1 MSDAPQDPTAP
12 EAPKSMAEQLAE
24 AHVELR
30 PDLEVSRHIFRDE
43 ISYIIRDPVTFE
55 TQRFSAADYKVL
67 CTLHVDRTLSEVL
80 DTLIADDSLRQ
91 EDGERFY
98 QFIFSLHKSGLLKL
112 PVSDESTLYKRHLAK
127 KQAKRA
133 QAFKSI
139 LFKQVPLVNPDRFL
153 ERTIHLVRPLFSTY
167 AFAAWGVLM
176 AVAGWVLLRSWDEFT
191 EPVLDIFT
199 GPNIPFLWATL
210 IVLKLAHE
218 LGHAYACKHYGGH
231 VPEMGAYFIMFTPCA
246 FVDATSSWS
255 FPKKRHRLF
264 VCFAGMYVE
273 IALAAMALLLWSV
286 TPPGFVRSVLHNVIV
301 LGSVVTIGFNI
312 NPLMRYDGYFALSDF
327 LEIPNLRSRANAYA
341 LAAGKRLVLGLE
353 TSKNWGS
360 VKLRV
365 FLLSFG
371 AASAI
376 YKVTLIIG
384 ISMIIATKFFTA
396 GLLLGS
402 MYFIGEINGILKKAI
417 PYLWHSE
424 EASTVRKRAIALS
437 VVCLGALPLAIM
449 AIPVPEHVRAPG
461 LIAREIETTVHLESS
476 GFLDEMLVQAGD
488 SIESGDPVA
497 RLSDAEAEGSH
508 KNTLAQLEAATIKQ
522 RIFAATDISQAAVEK
537 ERTRQLEQQTTF
549 SAERLAKLRPNAPAT
564 GIVIQAID
572 HRERGR
578 IVQPGEPLAII
589 ASGARI
595 VRALL
600 TEEDLAAC
608 QPKVGQT
615 VEFRSVGLPNQVL
628 HGVISR
634 VTPAGTRE
642 LDPLF
647 KEHLDLTHFSLN
659 PATGLTARSHF
670 EIEVTLD
677 AEVPSTLRRGMTG
690 ILRLPGAT
698 EPFGK
703 KILRKA
709 LLFADRLAS

>member
-1 MSDAPQDPTAP
+1 MSEAPQEPAASEEQP
-12 EAPKSMAEQLAE
+12 SMAERLAE

-30 PDLEVSRHIFRDE
+30 PDLEVSRHVFRGE
-43 ISYIIRDPVTFE
+43 VSYIIRDPVTFE
-55 TQRFSAADYKVL
+55 TQRFSASDYKVL
-67 CTLHVDRTLSEVL
+67 CTLHVDRALSEVL
-80 DTLIADDSLRQ
+80 EILLADNSLRE
-91 EDGERFY
+91 EDSERFY

-127 KQAKRA
+127 KEAKRA

-153 ERTIHLVRPLFSTY
+153 ERTMHLVRPLFSTY

-176 AVAGWVLLRSWDEFT
+176 VVASWILFRSWDEFT

-210 IVLKLAHE
+210 ILLKLAHE

-231 VPEMGAYFIMFTPCA
+231 VPEMGAYFIMFAPCA
-246 FVDATSSWS
+246 FVYATASWS
-255 FPKKRHRLF
+255 FAKKRQRLF

-286 TPPGFVRSVLHNVIV
+286 TPPGFLRSILHNVIV

-341 LAAGKRLVLGLE
+341 LAVGKRLVLGLE
-353 TSKNWGS
+353 TGKKWGS
-360 VKLRV
+360 VKLRI
-365 FLLSFG
+365 FLLGFG
-371 AASAI
+371 AASAV
-376 YKVTLIIG
+376 YKSTLIIG
-384 ISMIIATKFFTA
+384 ISMVIATKFFTA

-402 MYFIGEINGILKKAI
+402 MYFVGEIRGILKKAI

-424 EASTVRKRAIALS
+424 EASPVRKRAIALS
-437 VVCLGALPLAIM
+437 VVCLGVLPIAVM

-461 LIAREIETTVHLESS
+461 LVALQDETALYLEST
-476 GFLDEMLVQAGD
+476 GFLVEMFVEAGD
-488 SIESGDPVA
+488 RVRRGEPVA
-497 RLSDAEAEGSH
+497 LLSDAEVTESH
-508 KNTLAQLEAATIKQ
+508 ENTLAQLEAAKIKE
-522 RIFAATDISQAAVEK
+522 RIFTGTDPARVAVER
-537 ERTRQLEQQTTF
+537 ERTHQLEERSAF
-549 SAERLAKLRPNAPAT
+549 SAERLAKLQPTSPST
-564 GIVIQAID
+564 GIVIQALD
-572 HRERGR
+572 RNERGR
-578 IVQPGEPLAII
+578 FVQQGEPVALI
-589 ASGARI
+589 ASGPRI

-608 QPKVGQT
+608 RPKVGQQ
-615 VEFRSVGLPNQVL
+615 VEFRPVGMPGQVMQ
-628 HGVISR
+628 GVISR

-642 LDPLF
+642 LDALF

-677 AEVPSTLRRGMTG
+677 SDAPEVLRRGMTG